1 MITLIPAIDIILG
14 RCVRLT
20 EGDYDQQ
27 TVYAEDPAV
36 VAKRFE
42 SVGIKR
48 VHLVDLDGAKIGR
61 VSNLAVL
68 EQVAKSTNLTIDFG
82 GGIKTEDDLKRIWD
96 AGAAMVSIGSM
107 AVKQP
112 EVFASWVEKYGPEK
126 FFLGADVR
134 DRKISINAWTE
145 QTEED
150 VVDFI
155 QRHQQKKI
163 TQFFCTDIGRDGRLE
178 GPAFD
183 LYKHIIA
190 QCPQAEITASG
201 GVSSVEDIR
210 SLQKLG
216 CNGVIIG
223 KALYEGRIHLE
234 QLNEFLGTSI

>member
-27 TVYAEDPAV
+27 TTYADDPAD

-68 EQVAKSTNLTIDFG
+68 EHIAKSTNLIIDFG
-82 GGIKTEDDLKRIWD
+82 GGIKTEDDLKRAWD

-112 EVFASWVEKYGPEK
+112 DVFSSWIEKYGPEK

-134 DRKISINAWTE
+134 DRKISISAWTE

-155 QRHQQKKI
+155 RRHQQQKM
-163 TQFFCTDIGRDGRLE
+163 THFFCTDIGRDGRLE

-183 LYKHIIA
+183 LYKHIIS
-190 QCPQAEITASG
+190 QCTEVKITASG
-201 GVSSVEDIR
+201 GVSSVEDIHA
-210 SLQKLG
+210 LEKLG
-216 CNGVIIG
+216 CDGVIIG
-223 KALYEGRIHLE
+223 KALYEGHIPLE
-234 QLNEFLGTSI
+234 QLNVFL

>member
-27 TVYAEDPAV
+27 TTYADDPAD

-68 EQVAKSTNLTIDFG
+68 EHIAKSTNLMIDFG
-82 GGIKTEDDLKRIWD
+82 GGIKTEDDLKRVWD

-112 EVFASWVEKYGPEK
+112 AIFASWIEKYGPEK

-134 DRKISINAWTE
+134 DRKISISAWTE

-155 QRHQQKKI
+155 QRHQQKNV

-190 QCPQAEITASG
+190 QCTDVKITASG
-201 GVSSVEDIR
+201 GVSSVEDIHA
-210 SLQKLG
+210 LQKLG
-216 CNGVIIG
+216 CDGVIIG
-223 KALYEGRIHLE
+223 KALYEGHIPLE
-234 QLNEFLGTSI
+234 QLSVFL